1 MANQT
6 KMRIIEVIDN
16 FIKYMLIE
24 QNEKFIY
31 QHLLEQTEENLDDWV
46 RNKLKEWLGNG
57 NDYTYT
63 DLICRECGWKDCECC
78 ECEKEDCE
86 CEVKE
91 TEEEEF
97 TISSKTITTYIGYI
111 IDREVEKQMEGMEF
125 PEPPPISPP
134 VGEGPWKAGRI
145 TARGWFINTQRE
157 LQEQEKTKFYDNIF
171 SNCREMLEIIQILK
185 DFYEDEC
192 EMEFE
197 YNYEEFMIK
206 YCYLYLYEMSAT
218 DLKEYIINLIDP
230 VEPK

>member
-1 MANQT
+1 MENQT

-16 FIKYMLIE
+16 FIKYMLTE
-24 QNEKFIY
+24 QDGGTVIY

-46 RNKLKEWLGNG
+46 NDKFKNWLGNE
-57 NDYTYT
+57 NEYTHT
-63 DLICRECGWKDCECC
+63 ELFCNNCGYDE
-78 ECEKEDCE
+78 ECE

-91 TEEEEF
+91 PVEDEF
-97 TISSKTITTYIGYI
+97 TISSMKITRYIDYI

-125 PEPPPISPP
+125 PEPPPRSPP

-145 TARGWFINTQRE
+145 TARGCFINTQRD
-157 LQEQEKTKFYDNIF
+157 LQEEEKTKFYDNIF

-185 DFYEDEC
+185 DFYEEEYDIK
-192 EMEFE
+192 FE

-206 YCYLYLYEMSAT
+206 YCYLYIYEMEAT

>member
-31 QHLLEQTEENLDDWV
+31 KHLLEQTEENLDDWV
-46 RNKLKEWLGNG
+46 NDKLKNWLGNECEYG
-57 NDYTYT
+57 YVA
-63 DLICRECGWKDCECC
+63 LSCKECGYDC
-78 ECEKEDCE
+78 EDCE

-97 TISSKTITTYIGYI
+97 TISSMKITRYIDYI

-145 TARGWFINTQRE
+145 LARGCFINTQRE
-157 LQEQEKTKFYDNIF
+157 LQEEEKTKFYDNIF

-185 DFYEDEC
+185 DFYEEEYDIK
-192 EMEFE
+192 FE
-197 YNYEEFMIK
+197 YNYE
-206 YCYLYLYEMSAT
+206 
-218 DLKEYIINLIDP
+218 
-230 VEPK
+230 